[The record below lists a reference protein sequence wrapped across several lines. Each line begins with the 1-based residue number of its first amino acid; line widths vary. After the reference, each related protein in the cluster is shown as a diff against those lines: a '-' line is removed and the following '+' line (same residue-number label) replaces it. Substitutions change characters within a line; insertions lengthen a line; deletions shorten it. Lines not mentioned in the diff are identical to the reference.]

1 MKYGRCG
8 H

>member
-1 MKYGRCG
+1 MEGRCG